1 MTANDNNMKSTG
13 GDRDPAVDRILD
25 HNRVQLSALMDGELS
40 PDEARFLL
48 RRLEHDEELRGCWER
63 WQLGGD
69 VMRGLGGATVR
80 AGFAGRVA
88 DAIAADAGTDGRA
101 IPASARSRWSR
112 WSGGAALAASVA
124 VIAMFLVR
132 HSPDPGAPAVSTPAP
147 VAVSQGT
154 PARAAPQ
161 VPATPARAPAAP
173 DQAAQLATAVAVADV
188 PRKVLARRS
197 RGQSQRAARRAI
209 RESEQ
214 APVAVAAN
222 AAPAVDAAAVDPFSG
237 QVVRLPNRPWP
248 RALLPGSPAVGAFTV
263 DYGSR
268 GTETAAPHSFY
279 PFVPPATPTPSD
291 DAAADAP
298 QRR

>member
-1 MTANDNNMKSTG
+1 MTANDPKLHATG

-25 HNRVQLSALMDGELS
+25 HNRLQLSALMDGELS

-48 RRLEHDEELRGCWER
+48 RRLEHDEDLRGCWER
-63 WQLGGD
+63 WRLGGD
-69 VMRGLGGATVR
+69 VMRGLGGTMVS
-80 AGFAGRVA
+80 AGFAARVA
-88 DAIAADAGTDGRA
+88 GAVAADAGTTRRA
-101 IPASARSRWSR
+101 VPASAGSRWSR
-112 WSGGAALAASVA
+112 WGGGAALAASVA

-132 HSPDPGAPAVSTPAP
+132 HSPDASAPAVSTPAR

-154 PARAAPQ
+154 PARATPQ
-161 VPATPARAPAAP
+161 SPITPAPAP
-173 DQAAQLATAVAVADV
+173 DAPDRAAQLATAVAVADV

-197 RGQSQRAARRAI
+197 RGQIQRAARRAS

-214 APVAVAAN
+214 AAIAVAAN
-222 AAPAVDAAAVDPFSG
+222 AAPAVDATAVDPFSG

-268 GTETAAPHSFY
+268 GGEVATPHPFY
-279 PFVPPATPTPSD
+279 PFVPRTAPTPSD
-291 DAAADAP
+291 EADAS